1 MYFILTKNVF
11 IMKNIRQ
18 SLLNYGLLVAAILLV
33 GGMSFGQSKKKVKE
47 IRSDA
52 KEAVAEFIEAD
63 WQMEKRF
70 QQAYG
75 YVVFPNVGKGG
86 LGIGG
91 SAGNGVAYLGG
102 VEIGMAKLSMVTIG
116 FQAGGQAFREVIFF
130 ENKEAM
136 DRFKNNKFEVAAQVS
151 AVAATAG
158 ASADADYTAGVMIFT
173 MQKGGLMYEA
183 SVGGQ
188 KLTYDPFE

>member
-1 MYFILTKNVF
+1 
-11 IMKNIRQ
+11 MKNIRR
-18 SLLNYGLLVAAILLV
+18 SLLNYSLLVVAILLV
-33 GGMSFGQSKKKVKE
+33 GGMSYGQSKKKVIE

-52 KEAVAEFIEAD
+52 KEAIAEFIEAD

-70 QQAYG
+70 QESYG

-91 SAGNGVAYLGG
+91 SAGNGVTYFEG
-102 VEIGMAKLSMVTIG
+102 VEIGMAKLSMITIG
-116 FQAGGQAFREVIFF
+116 FQAGGQAYREVIFF
-130 ENKEAM
+130 ENKASM
-136 DRFKNNKFEVAAQVS
+136 DRFKENKFEVAAQVS

-158 ASADADYTAGVMIFT
+158 ASADADYTEGVLIFT

-188 KLTYDPFE
+188 KLTYNPF